1 MNELE
6 ASLVLRAGAELLQ
19 GASADPRSDE
29 GYEAVRVNVSAALNA
44 VADALQNFEAA
55 TRHRNR
61 SMGWCQDLRRV
72 ADDVAEQ

>member
-1 MNELE
+1 MNEYE

-19 GASADPRSDE
+19 TASGDPRSDE
-29 GYEAVRVNVSAALNA
+29 GYEAVRANVSAALNSL
-44 VADALQNFEAA
+44 ADALQNFEGASL
-55 TRHRNR
+55 HRNR